1 MIRVESCSTAVF
13 STFIF
18 KHTAPTMA
26 RINCFQTALATI
38 VAFAGVARS
47 QAAITSCPT
56 QVKTSTAS
64 SGKSYA
70 VCASTDFRG
79 PSDQVLQDVT
89 SVQAC
94 IQMCDAQ
101 GGQCV
106 RAVYDTENAICHFKS
121 NQAGALTWVQDSQF
135 SAIVSSASRAGAGA
149 GAGTGAPAPVNPGT
163 GASGA
168 ALSQCPSGDQSLNTV
183 TGAQFLIC
191 ENTDF
196 RGDSASVTN
205 AASTES
211 CAELCSQT
219 ASCTNAVFDK
229 VNSECHVKGDP
240 TTTSLTWVQ
249 DQQFDVIR
257 LNMGGLGGGFAGG
270 GGTGAGFAPPPATA
284 PAPAAPPKQDPDP
297 DVDPA
302 LIGFLLGGLGAPPPP
317 PPQAPPPGFGT
328 PPPTAPPPGF
338 GAPPPTGPPPGL
350 FGLPFVK
357 REGSGSGDAKTSQ
370 ERRVARK
377 FVA

>member
-1 MIRVESCSTAVF
+1 
-13 STFIF
+13 
-18 KHTAPTMA
+18 MA
-26 RINCFQTALATI
+26 RSHCLQTALAAF

-56 QVKTSTAS
+56 QVRTSTGP
-64 SGKSYA
+64 SGKSYS

-79 PSDQVLQDVT
+79 PSDQVLQDVNT
-89 SVQAC
+89 LQAC

-106 RAVYDTENAICHFKS
+106 RAVYDTGNAICHFKS

-135 SAIVSSASRAGAGA
+135 SAIVSSASRAGGA
-149 GAGTGAPAPVNPGT
+149 GQGAPPPANPGT

-168 ALSQCPSGDQSLNTV
+168 ALSQCPNGDKALNTL

-191 ENTDF
+191 ANTDF
-196 RGDSASVTN
+196 RGDSASVTG

-219 ASCTNAVFDK
+219 ATCTNAVFDK
-229 VNSECHVKGDP
+229 VNSECHVKGSAA
-240 TTTSLTWVQ
+240 TTSLTWVQ

-257 LNMGGLGGGFAGG
+257 LNMGGAGG
-270 GGTGAGFAPPPATA
+270 GGTGGGFVPPPATA
-284 PAPAAPPKQDPDP
+284 PATAPAAPPKQDPNP
-297 DVDPA
+297 SVDPA
-302 LIGFLLGGLGAPPPP
+302 LIGFLLGGLGAPPPAP
-317 PPQAPPPGFGT
+317 PPQQV
-328 PPPTAPPPGF
+328 PPPGF
-338 GAPPPTGPPPGL
+338 GAPPPTAPPPGF
-350 FGLPFVK
+350 FGIPFVK
-357 REGSGSGDAKTSQ
+357 REDSGSSEAKTR
-370 ERRVARK
+370 ERKVARK

>member
-1 MIRVESCSTAVF
+1 
-13 STFIF
+13 
-18 KHTAPTMA
+18 MA
-26 RINCFQTALATI
+26 RFHSFQTALAAF
-38 VAFAGVARS
+38 VAFAGIARS
-47 QAAITSCPT
+47 QTAITSCPT
-56 QVKTSTAS
+56 QVRTSTAS
-64 SGKSYA
+64 SGKSYS

-79 PSDQVLQDVT
+79 PSDQVLQDVG

-106 RAVYDTENAICHFKS
+106 RAVYDNENAICHFKS

-135 SAIVSSASRAGAGA
+135 STIVSSNSRTGAGQ
-149 GAGTGAPAPVNPGT
+149 GAPPPANPGT

-168 ALSQCPSGDQSLNTV
+168 ALAQCPTGDQALNTV
-183 TGAQFLIC
+183 TGSQFLIC

-196 RGDSASVTN
+196 RGDSASVTS

-219 ASCTNAVFDK
+219 VTCTNAVFDK
-229 VNSECHVKGDP
+229 VNSQCHVKGDP
-240 TTTSLTWVQ
+240 TTTSLTWVR

-257 LNMGGLGGGFAGG
+257 LNMGGLGAGAG
-270 GGTGAGFAPPPATA
+270 VGTGGGFAPPPATA
-284 PAPAAPPKQDPDP
+284 PATAPRPAPAAPQKQDPDP

-317 PPQAPPPGFGT
+317 QQAPPPGFGA
-328 PPPTAPPPGF
+328 PPPTTAPPPGF
-338 GAPPPTGPPPGL
+338 GAPPPTGPPPGF
-350 FGLPFVK
+350 FGVPFVK
-357 REGSGSGDAKTSQ
+357 REDSGNSDAKTLR
-370 ERRVARK
+370 ERKVARK

>member
-1 MIRVESCSTAVF
+1 
-13 STFIF
+13 
-18 KHTAPTMA
+18 MA
-26 RINCFQTALATI
+26 RFHSFQAALTVF

-47 QAAITSCPT
+47 QAPITSCPT
-56 QVKTSTAS
+56 QVRTSTAS
-64 SGKSYA
+64 SGKSYS

-79 PSDQVLQDVT
+79 PSDQVLQDVG

-106 RAVYDTENAICHFKS
+106 RAVYDNENAICHFKS
-121 NQAGALTWVQDSQF
+121 NQAGALTWVQDTQF
-135 SAIVSSASRAGAGA
+135 STIVSSTSRAGAGA
-149 GAGTGAPAPVNPGT
+149 GQGAPPPANPGT

-168 ALSQCPSGDQSLNTV
+168 ALAQCPTGDQALNTV

-196 RGDSASVTN
+196 RGDSASVTS

-219 ASCTNAVFDK
+219 ATCTNAVFDK

-240 TTTSLTWVQ
+240 TTTSLTWVR

-257 LNMGGLGGGFAGG
+257 LNMGGLGAGAG
-270 GGTGAGFAPPPATA
+270 VGTGGGFAPPPATA
-284 PAPAAPPKQDPDP
+284 PATAPAPPPKQNPDP

-317 PPQAPPPGFGT
+317 QQAPPPGFGA

-338 GAPPPTGPPPGL
+338 GAPPPTAPPPGF
-350 FGLPFVK
+350 FGIPFK
-357 REGSGSGDAKTSQ
+357 RENSGDYDANTLR
-370 ERRVARK
+370 ERKVARK

>member
-1 MIRVESCSTAVF
+1 
-13 STFIF
+13 
-18 KHTAPTMA
+18 MA
-26 RINCFQTALATI
+26 RFHTLQTALAAF

-56 QVKTSTAS
+56 QVRTSTAP
-64 SGKSYA
+64 SGKSYS

-79 PSDQVLQDVT
+79 PSDQVLQDVNT
-89 SVQAC
+89 LQAC

-106 RAVYDTENAICHFKS
+106 RAVYDTGNAICHFKS

-135 SAIVSSASRAGAGA
+135 SAIVSSASRAGGA
-149 GAGTGAPAPVNPGT
+149 GQGAPPPANPGT
-163 GASGA
+163 GATGA
-168 ALSQCPSGDQSLNTV
+168 ALSQCPTGDQALNTV

-196 RGDSASVTN
+196 RGDSASVTG

-219 ASCTNAVFDK
+219 ATCTNAVFDK
-229 VNSECHVKGDP
+229 VNSECHVKGDAA
-240 TTTSLTWVQ
+240 TTSLTWVQ

-270 GGTGAGFAPPPATA
+270 GGGGGTGGGFAPPPATA
-284 PAPAAPPKQDPDP
+284 PAPKPAPKPAAPPKQDPDP

-302 LIGFLLGGLGAPPPP
+302 LIGFLLGGLAPPPAP
-317 PPQAPPPGFGT
+317 PPQQVPPPGFGP
-328 PPPTAPPPGF
+328 PPPTTAPPGF
-338 GAPPPTGPPPGL
+338 GAPPPTAPPPGL

-357 REGSGSGDAKTSQ
+357 REDSGSSEAKTR
-370 ERRVARK
+370 ERKVARK

>member
-1 MIRVESCSTAVF
+1 
-13 STFIF
+13 
-18 KHTAPTMA
+18 MA
-26 RINCFQTALATI
+26 RLLSFQTAFAAF
-38 VAFAGVARS
+38 VAFAGVARA

-56 QVKTSTAS
+56 QVRTSTAS
-64 SGKSYA
+64 SGNSYS
-70 VCASTDFRG
+70 VCASTDYRG
-79 PSDQVLQDVT
+79 PSDQVLQDVG

-106 RAVYDTENAICHFKS
+106 RAVYDNENAICHFKS

-135 SAIVSSASRAGAGA
+135 STIVSSKSRAGAGT
-149 GAGTGAPAPVNPGT
+149 GTGTGTGQGAPPPANPGT

-168 ALSQCPSGDQSLNTV
+168 ALSRCPTGDQSLNTV

-211 CAELCSQT
+211 CAELCSRT
-219 ASCTNAVFDK
+219 ATCTNAVFDK

-240 TTTSLTWVQ
+240 TSTSLTWVQ

-257 LNMGGLGGGFAGG
+257 LNMGGLGAGAG
-270 GGTGAGFAPPPATA
+270 SGTGGGFAPPPATA
-284 PAPAAPPKQDPDP
+284 PKSAPKPAPAKPAPAPAPAPPQQDP

-317 PPQAPPPGFGT
+317 APQQ
-328 PPPTAPPPGF
+328 APPPGF
-338 GAPPPTGPPPGL
+338 GAPPTTAPPPTGPPPGF
-350 FGLPFVK
+350 FGIPFVK
-357 REGSGSGDAKTSQ
+357 REGK
-370 ERRVARK
+370 VPRK

>member
-1 MIRVESCSTAVF
+1 
-13 STFIF
+13 
-18 KHTAPTMA
+18 MA
-26 RINCFQTALATI
+26 RSSVFRTALATI
-38 VAFAGVARS
+38 AAFAGLVVS
-47 QAAITSCPT
+47 QTPLTSCPT
-56 QVKTSTAS
+56 QVRTSTGS
-64 SGKSYA
+64 SGASYS

-79 PSDQVLQDVT
+79 PSDQVLQDVNT
-89 SVQAC
+89 LQAC

-106 RAVYDTENAICHFKS
+106 RAVYDNENAICHFKS
-121 NQAGALTWVQDSQF
+121 NQPGALTWVQDSQF
-135 SAIVSSASRAGAGA
+135 SAIVSSASRVGGAGQ
-149 GAGTGAPAPVNPGT
+149 GAPAPANPGT

-168 ALSQCPSGDQSLNTV
+168 ALSQCPTGDQALNTV

-196 RGDSASVTN
+196 RGDSASVTG

-211 CAELCSQT
+211 CADLCSRT
-219 ASCTNAVFDK
+219 ATCTNAVFDK
-229 VNSECHVKGDP
+229 VNSQCHVKGDP
-240 TTTSLTWVQ
+240 TTTSLTWVK

-257 LNMGGLGGGFAGG
+257 LNMGGGFAGG
-270 GGTGAGFAPPPATA
+270 GGGAGVGTGGGFAPPPATA
-284 PAPAAPPKQDPDP
+284 PAPKPAAPKPAAPKPAAPPKQDPDP

-302 LIGFLLGGLGAPPPP
+302 LIGFLLGGLGAPPPQQAP
-317 PPQAPPPGFGT
+317 PPPPPGFGT
-328 PPPTAPPPGF
+328 PPPTVPPPGF
-338 GAPPPTGPPPGL
+338 GAPPPAAPPPGL

-357 REGSGSGDAKTSQ
+357 REGSGGGDAKASG